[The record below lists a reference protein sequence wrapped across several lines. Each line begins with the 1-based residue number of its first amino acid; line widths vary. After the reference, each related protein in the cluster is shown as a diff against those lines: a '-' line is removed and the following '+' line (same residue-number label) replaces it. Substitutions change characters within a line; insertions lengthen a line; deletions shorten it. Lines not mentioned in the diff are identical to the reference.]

1 MSPVCGHCAKLCS
14 NGDGVTLICLSPL
27 QHTAHTMCTRLYFPI
42 GVYTP
47 LSLSLTPLF
56 TVPPGSPR
64 EKSSIDRPRDR
75 YPSLRFRFHPPS
87 KHSSRIEIS
96 AEKSP
101 TCVSSRS
108 FKRVEP
114 QHTGSS
120 KGEGK
125 GLAFSRLP
133 GGHHCCPFPLPFP
146 ATISNLRVFRVAR
159 FLEVVVQ
166 WTMSCSKVGR

>member
-1 MSPVCGHCAKLCS
+1 M
-14 NGDGVTLICLSPL
+14 
-27 QHTAHTMCTRLYFPI
+27 
-42 GVYTP
+42 YTP
-47 LSLSLTPLF
+47 LSLSLSLPFLQSRQDLPAKSRRSI
-56 TVPPGSPR
+56 VHAIDIPP
-64 EKSSIDRPRDR
+64 
-75 YPSLRFRFHPPS
+75 PSLRFRFHPPS